1 MMTTQNVNYTPDQVT
16 QLVTDYNAGTPVEAL
31 AEALGKSVKSVVAK
45 LSREGV
51 YKPKTKATSGS
62 RVTKADMTKEA
73 ETILDLPEGA
83 LDSLQKGTH
92 EALEMLVVALRS
104 A

>member
-1 MMTTQNVNYTPDQVT
+1 MTAQNVNYTPDQVT
-16 QLVTDYNAGTPVEAL
+16 QLVTDYMAGTSVEAL

-51 YKPKTKATSGS
+51 YKPKTKAVGA

-73 ETILDLPEGA
+73 EKLLDLPEGA
-83 LDSLQKGTH
+83 LDSLQKGTA
-92 EALEMLVVALRS
+92 EALELLVSALRS

>member
-1 MMTTQNVNYTPDQVT
+1 MTAQNVNYTPDQVT
-16 QLVTDYNAGTPVEAL
+16 MLVTEYNAGTSVEAL

-51 YKPKTKATSGS
+51 YKPKTKATSGA
-62 RVTKADMTKEA
+62 RVTKADMTKEV
-73 ETILDLPEGA
+73 ETLLNLPEGT
-83 LDSLQKGTH
+83 LDSLQKGTS
-92 EALEMLVVALRS
+92 EALEMLVSALRN

>member
-1 MMTTQNVNYTPDQVT
+1 MTAQNVNYTPDQVT
-16 QLVTDYNAGTPVEAL
+16 QLVTDYNAGTSVEAL

-51 YKPKTKATSGS
+51 YKPKTKAAGT
-62 RVTKADMTKEA
+62 RVTKADMTKEV
-73 ETILDLPEGA
+73 EKLLDLPEGA
-83 LDSLQKGTH
+83 LDSLQKGTSD
-92 EALEMLVVALRS
+92 ALEMLVAALRS

>member
-1 MMTTQNVNYTPDQVT
+1 MTAQNVNYTPDQVT
-16 QLVTDYNAGTPVEAL
+16 QLVTDYMAGTSVEAL

-62 RVTKADMTKEA
+62 RITKADMTKEA
-73 ETILDLPEGA
+73 EKLLDLPEGT
-83 LDSLQKGTH
+83 LDSLQKGTS
-92 EALEMLVVALRS
+92 EALEMLVTALRN